1 MKFING
7 WKYVKKD
14 SNRFHFVLRIS
25 VLTVYEVFVD
35 FSDKKWKI
43 MVCNIGL
50 QN

>member
-7 WKYVKKD
+7 WKYMFKD
-14 SNRFHFVLRIS
+14 SDRCHFGLRLG
-25 VLTVYEVFVD
+25 VLTVFEFFVD

-43 MVCNIGL
+43 MLCNIGL